1 MSTGVPSV
9 LILGHSFVKR
19 LKRDLRSNF
28 EPRVDG
34 KFKRWGT
41 VSVLFHGIGG
51 CTVAKLLSS
60 DLHVVARIAPD
71 VLILEIGTNDL
82 VVISPEIVVS
92 KIENLARLGALRF
105 SSIISTLC
113 FLSSQRFFVGYI
125 EFFFLTRRKIF
136 LCLRAS
142 TLTQRFSTI
151 YIVVAGVLFFGHNA
165 CFKNCLPHSLNLLNF
180 HTF

>member
-19 LKRDLRSNF
+19 RKRDLRSNF
-28 EPRVDG
+28 DPRADG

-41 VSVLFHGIGG
+41 VSVLFHGVGG

-82 VVISPEIVVS
+82 VVTSPEIVGS
-92 KIENLARLGALRF
+92 EIENLARLGALRL

-125 EFFFLTRRKIF
+125 EFFFSPGERFFFAWRRP
-136 LCLRAS
+136 R
-142 TLTQRFSTI
+142 
-151 YIVVAGVLFFGHNA
+151 
-165 CFKNCLPHSLNLLNF
+165 
-180 HTF
+180 